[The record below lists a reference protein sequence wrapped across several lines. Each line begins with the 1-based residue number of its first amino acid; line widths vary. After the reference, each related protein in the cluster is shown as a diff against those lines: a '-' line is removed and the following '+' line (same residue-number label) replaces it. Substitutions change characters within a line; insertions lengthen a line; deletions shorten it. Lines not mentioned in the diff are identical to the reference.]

1 MRRTLNKTRFLAG
14 KTDPEN
20 TSLWLPLWMHLWDTA
35 GIMERLVRQWLPES
49 VKRAMGFEREEA
61 LLTHARFLGG
71 IHDIGK
77 ATVAFQANI
86 LRTLPEARQRLET
99 LTPLDCPEQNRRES
113 PHARAGEAVLLWD
126 DCPGGIASIVG
137 AHHGKPQSCAAVD
150 DQLEGWESNYY
161 PKGQKKVWE
170 DFWTELLMTVLQDC
184 GFDDTAELDDLNPQE
199 EVLLTGL
206 LIMADWIASNT
217 EYFPLIPVEE
227 LGSME
232 DYPARVDRAWEKL
245 ALPFPWEA
253 QPGIAD
259 PQEFA
264 VRFGFAPNAVQRA
277 VLEAVDTAAE
287 PGILILEA
295 QMGVGKTEAALAAA
309 EVMAS
314 RFGLGGVFFG
324 LPTQATAN
332 GIFPRLLGWADTQ
345 SEETL
350 PQAIKLAHG
359 MAELNECYLRL
370 QGRGVQLEEDAQ
382 EAHQV
387 QVHQWFRGNKQALL
401 ANFVI
406 GTVDQLLLAALA
418 QKHVMLRHLGLAG
431 KVVIIDECHAY
442 DTYMN
447 CYLDRAL
454 EWLGWY
460 KVPVILLSATL
471 PARRR
476 TELVEAYQQKKA
488 APDAPWETSCG
499 YPLLT
504 WTDGAEVKQT
514 AIPSDAPGQTV
525 QLTTLTE
532 PELPALLRRK
542 LAEGGCA
549 GVIVN
554 TVKKAQK
561 IAQLLR
567 ESLPDKEVQLF
578 HAQFLMPD
586 RAARENQLMA
596 RIGKES
602 TPKERN
608 DLIVV
613 GTQVM
618 EQSLDIDLDVLVT
631 ELCPMDLLLQRIG
644 RLHRHYRSRP
654 APLQQA
660 CCAVLD
666 TGEDAFDAG
675 SEAVYGQWLLW
686 RTRKFLPRSI
696 RLPEE
701 ISPLVQRVYGWER
714 EAPGGAQG
722 EPRPLMQSDDA
733 LERWSALWQL
743 GHFPAEPVRDYLE
756 QWKDRFWL
764 FHPTHP
770 FWQVPQAKIG
780 TEYGAA
786 KLNGEMSESSNK
798 LRLFPLYAGQSK
810 EQLSYPQAAR
820 WLLCVNGYDDTSAK
834 PKGKGLPSVGAGW
847 LGKIGFI
854 QAQGDNLYETLML
867 NLTLLRDGRECW
879 GESKPCWELEAP
891 KSAERTEICCPDN
904 PAQLLTLQSR
914 RLLLHR
920 TGENVDGFC
929 LLGGDFFPRE
939 NVFAEQMTIWRTM
952 PIKKNEPVVFVP
964 CRHDPAKQFWREFPA
979 VFCQDSGHRPGVVC
993 WIEKLQEKR
1002 LKLLNPRRK
1011 VHFRISGVQYG
1022 DKDFFVNDSFSDS
1035 LTFQA
1040 GILDE
1045 IGRPWQSRIV
1055 REIERCEQTA
1065 ALVGHFA
1072 QELAIAAGDR
1082 NENAGGAV
1090 RAQFYFAVD
1099 QPFRQWLQAV
1109 DPEQD
1114 DPDEAALRWQTR
1126 ARSIAEKLGKQ
1137 MVMEAGNAA
1146 LKGRRIVV
1154 DKDKKTERTILYT
1167 APKAYNRFRTRLWE
1181 IYPKTEP

>member
-1 MRRTLNKTRFLAG
+1 MRWTLNKTRLLAG

-49 VKRAMGFEREEA
+49 AKRAMGFEREEA
-61 LLTHARFLGG
+61 LLAHARFLGG

-86 LRTLPEARQRLET
+86 LRTLPEARQRLEM

-113 PHARAGEAVLLWD
+113 PHARAGEAILLWN
-126 DCPGGIASIVG
+126 DCPGGLASIVG
-137 AHHGKPQSCAAVD
+137 AHHGRPQSCAAVD
-150 DQLEGWESNYY
+150 DQLECWESNYY
-161 PKGQKKVWE
+161 PKGQEKVWQG
-170 DFWTELLMTVLQDC
+170 FWTELLMTVLQDC
-184 GFDDTAELDDLNPQE
+184 GFDDTAELYDLDPQE

-309 EVMAS
+309 EIMAS

-382 EAHQV
+382 EEHQV

-406 GTVDQLLLAALA
+406 GTVDQLLLAVLFTVFSRVDAKGKPQPLA
-418 QKHVMLRHLGLAG
+418 
-431 KVVIIDECHAY
+431 
-442 DTYMN
+442 
-447 CYLDRAL
+447 
-454 EWLGWY
+454 
-460 KVPVILLSATL
+460 
-471 PARRR
+471 
-476 TELVEAYQQKKA
+476 
-488 APDAPWETSCG
+488 
-499 YPLLT
+499 
-504 WTDGAEVKQT
+504 
-514 AIPSDAPGQTV
+514 
-525 QLTTLTE
+525 
-532 PELPALLRRK
+532 
-542 LAEGGCA
+542 
-549 GVIVN
+549 
-554 TVKKAQK
+554 
-561 IAQLLR
+561 
-567 ESLPDKEVQLF
+567 
-578 HAQFLMPD
+578 
-586 RAARENQLMA
+586 
-596 RIGKES
+596 
-602 TPKERN
+602 
-608 DLIVV
+608 
-613 GTQVM
+613 
-618 EQSLDIDLDVLVT
+618 
-631 ELCPMDLLLQRIG
+631 
-644 RLHRHYRSRP
+644 
-654 APLQQA
+654 
-660 CCAVLD
+660 
-666 TGEDAFDAG
+666 
-675 SEAVYGQWLLW
+675 
-686 RTRKFLPRSI
+686 
-696 RLPEE
+696 
-701 ISPLVQRVYGWER
+701 
-714 EAPGGAQG
+714 
-722 EPRPLMQSDDA
+722 QSDDA
-733 LERWSALWQL
+733 LERWSELWQL

-979 VFCQDSGHRPGVVC
+979 VFCQDSGHRPGIVC

-1002 LKLLNPRRK
+1002 LKLLDPRRK

-1099 QPFRQWLQAV
+1099 QPFRQWLQAI

-1146 LKGRRIVV
+1146 LKGHRIVV

-1167 APKAYNRFRTRLWE
+1167 SPKAYNRFRTRLWE

>member
-49 VKRAMGFEREEA
+49 VKRAMGFECEEA
-61 LLTHARFLGG
+61 LLAHARFLGG

-184 GFDDTAELDDLNPQE
+184 GFDDTAELYDLDPQE

-295 QMGVGKTEAALAAA
+295 QMGVGKTEEALAAA
-309 EVMAS
+309 EIMAS

-359 MAELNECYLRL
+359 MAELNENYLRL

-382 EAHQV
+382 EEHQV

-406 GTVDQLLLAALA
+406 GTVDQLL
-418 QKHVMLRHLGLAG
+418 
-431 KVVIIDECHAY
+431 
-442 DTYMN
+442 
-447 CYLDRAL
+447 
-454 EWLGWY
+454 
-460 KVPVILLSATL
+460 
-471 PARRR
+471 
-476 TELVEAYQQKKA
+476 
-488 APDAPWETSCG
+488 
-499 YPLLT
+499 
-504 WTDGAEVKQT
+504 
-514 AIPSDAPGQTV
+514 
-525 QLTTLTE
+525 
-532 PELPALLRRK
+532 
-542 LAEGGCA
+542 
-549 GVIVN
+549 
-554 TVKKAQK
+554 
-561 IAQLLR
+561 
-567 ESLPDKEVQLF
+567 
-578 HAQFLMPD
+578 
-586 RAARENQLMA
+586 
-596 RIGKES
+596 
-602 TPKERN
+602 
-608 DLIVV
+608 
-613 GTQVM
+613 
-618 EQSLDIDLDVLVT
+618 LDIDLDVLVT

-675 SEAVYGQWLLW
+675 SEAVYGRWLLW
-686 RTRKFLPRSI
+686 RTRNFLPRSI

-722 EPRPLMQSDDA
+722 EEMRCVYEQTQEKKKARAEAYLVPQPETHRLAQLNTLDDWMQNEGACSDPAARAAVRDGDPSVEVLVMQRRA
-733 LERWSALWQL
+733 DGSIHFLPWQECRSCRQPAPT
-743 GHFPAEPVRDYLE
+743 GNGTEDRPAEAAAPGGVR
-756 QWKDRFWL
+756 
-764 FHPTHP
+764 
-770 FWQVPQAKIG
+770 
-780 TEYGAA
+780 
-786 KLNGEMSESSNK
+786 
-798 LRLFPLYAGQSK
+798 
-810 EQLSYPQAAR
+810 
-820 WLLCVNGYDDTSAK
+820 
-834 PKGKGLPSVGAGW
+834 
-847 LGKIGFI
+847 
-854 QAQGDNLYETLML
+854 QGVEG
-867 NLTLLRDGRECW
+867 GR
-879 GESKPCWELEAP
+879 
-891 KSAERTEICCPDN
+891 
-904 PAQLLTLQSR
+904 
-914 RLLLHR
+914 
-920 TGENVDGFC
+920 
-929 LLGGDFFPRE
+929 
-939 NVFAEQMTIWRTM
+939 
-952 PIKKNEPVVFVP
+952 
-964 CRHDPAKQFWREFPA
+964 
-979 VFCQDSGHRPGVVC
+979 GHPGVG
-993 WIEKLQEKR
+993 
-1002 LKLLNPRRK
+1002 
-1011 VHFRISGVQYG
+1011 SG
-1022 DKDFFVNDSFSDS
+1022 
-1035 LTFQA
+1035 
-1040 GILDE
+1040 
-1045 IGRPWQSRIV
+1045 
-1055 REIERCEQTA
+1055 
-1065 ALVGHFA
+1065 
-1072 QELAIAAGDR
+1072 
-1082 NENAGGAV
+1082 
-1090 RAQFYFAVD
+1090 
-1099 QPFRQWLQAV
+1099 
-1109 DPEQD
+1109 
-1114 DPDEAALRWQTR
+1114 
-1126 ARSIAEKLGKQ
+1126 
-1137 MVMEAGNAA
+1137 
-1146 LKGRRIVV
+1146 
-1154 DKDKKTERTILYT
+1154 
-1167 APKAYNRFRTRLWE
+1167 
-1181 IYPKTEP
+1181 

>member
-1 MRRTLNKTRFLAG
+1 MRWTLNKTRLLAG

-20 TSLWLPLWMHLWDTA
+20 TSLWLPLWMHLWDTP

-49 VKRAMGFEREEA
+49 AKRAMGFEREEA
-61 LLTHARFLGG
+61 LLAHARFLGG

-86 LRTLPEARQRLET
+86 LRTLPEARQRLEM

-113 PHARAGEAVLLWD
+113 PHARAGEAILLWN
-126 DCPGGIASIVG
+126 DCPGGLASIVG
-137 AHHGKPQSCAAVD
+137 AHHGRPQSCAAVD
-150 DQLEGWESNYY
+150 DQLECWESNYY

-170 DFWTELLMTVLQDC
+170 SFWTELLMTVLQDC
-184 GFDDTAELDDLNPQE
+184 GFDDTAELYDLDPQE

-359 MAELNECYLRL
+359 MAELNENYLRL

-382 EAHQV
+382 EEHQV

-476 TELVEAYQQKKA
+476 TELVE
-488 APDAPWETSCG
+488 
-499 YPLLT
+499 
-504 WTDGAEVKQT
+504 
-514 AIPSDAPGQTV
+514 
-525 QLTTLTE
+525 
-532 PELPALLRRK
+532 
-542 LAEGGCA
+542 GGCA

-596 RIGKES
+596 RIGKGSAPEC
-602 TPKERN
+602 RN

-644 RLHRHYRSRP
+644 RLHRHHRSRP

-675 SEAVYGQWLLW
+675 SEAVYGQWMLW
-686 RTRKFLPRSI
+686 RTRNFLPRSI

-714 EAPGGAQG
+714 EVPGGAQG
-722 EPRPLMQSDDA
+722 EEMCCVYEQTQEKKKARAEAYLVPQPETHRLAQLNTLDDWMQNEGACSD
-733 LERWSALWQL
+733 
-743 GHFPAEPVRDYLE
+743 PAARAAVRDGDPSVEVLVM
-756 QWKDRFWL
+756 QRRADGSIHFL
-764 FHPTHP
+764 P
-770 FWQVPQAKIG
+770 WQEGGSAVAADSPPPPETALKI
-780 TEYGAA
+780 ARQ
-786 KLNGEMSESSNK
+786 K
-798 LRLFPLYAGQSK
+798 LRLPAVF
-810 EQLSYPQAAR
+810 
-820 WLLCVNGYDDTSAK
+820 
-834 PKGKGLPSVGAGW
+834 GKAWKVDRV
-847 LGKIGFI
+847 I
-854 QAQGDNLYETLML
+854 
-867 NLTLLRDGRECW
+867 R
-879 GESKPCWELEAP
+879 ELEA
-891 KSAERTEICCPDN
+891 DN
-904 PAQLLTLQSR
+904 RSRLAAWQLSPLLHGELI
-914 RLLLHR
+914 LLLD
-920 TGENVDGFC
+920 ENLTARLAGMELCYD
-929 LLGGDFFPRE
+929 RE
-939 NVFAEQMTIWRTM
+939 NGLYYQKEET
-952 PIKKNEPVVFVP
+952 
-964 CRHDPAKQFWREFPA
+964 
-979 VFCQDSGHRPGVVC
+979 
-993 WIEKLQEKR
+993 
-1002 LKLLNPRRK
+1002 
-1011 VHFRISGVQYG
+1011 
-1022 DKDFFVNDSFSDS
+1022 
-1035 LTFQA
+1035 
-1040 GILDE
+1040 DE
-1045 IGRPWQSRIV
+1045 
-1055 REIERCEQTA
+1055 
-1065 ALVGHFA
+1065 
-1072 QELAIAAGDR
+1072 
-1082 NENAGGAV
+1082 
-1090 RAQFYFAVD
+1090 
-1099 QPFRQWLQAV
+1099 
-1109 DPEQD
+1109 
-1114 DPDEAALRWQTR
+1114 
-1126 ARSIAEKLGKQ
+1126 
-1137 MVMEAGNAA
+1137 GN
-1146 LKGRRIVV
+1146 
-1154 DKDKKTERTILYT
+1154 
-1167 APKAYNRFRTRLWE
+1167 
-1181 IYPKTEP
+1181 

>member
-1 MRRTLNKTRFLAG
+1 MRWTLNKTRLLAG

-49 VKRAMGFEREEA
+49 AKQAMGFECEEA
-61 LLTHARFLGG
+61 LLAHARFLGG

-86 LRTLPEARQRLET
+86 LRTLPEARQRLEM

-113 PHARAGEAVLLWD
+113 PHARAGEAILLWN
-126 DCPGGIASIVG
+126 DCPGGLASIVG
-137 AHHGKPQSCAAVD
+137 AHHGRPQSCAAVD
-150 DQLEGWESNYY
+150 DQLECWESNYY
-161 PKGQKKVWE
+161 LKGQEKVWQS
-170 DFWTELLMTVLQDC
+170 FWTELLMTVLQDC
-184 GFDDTAELDDLNPQE
+184 GFDDTAELYDLDPQE

-245 ALPFPWEA
+245 ALPFPWKA

-277 VLEAVDTAAE
+277 VLEAADTAAE

-309 EVMAS
+309 EIMAS

-359 MAELNECYLRL
+359 MAELNENYLRL

-382 EAHQV
+382 EEHRV
-387 QVHQWFRGNKQALL
+387 QVHQWFRGNKQVLL

-447 CYLDRAL
+447 CYLDRTL

-476 TELVEAYQQKKA
+476 
-488 APDAPWETSCG
+488 
-499 YPLLT
+499 
-504 WTDGAEVKQT
+504 
-514 AIPSDAPGQTV
+514 
-525 QLTTLTE
+525 TE

-644 RLHRHYRSRP
+644 RLHRHHRSRP

-722 EPRPLMQSDDA
+722 EEMRCIYERTQEKKKARAEAYLVPQPETHRLAQLNTLDDWMQNEGARSD
-733 LERWSALWQL
+733 
-743 GHFPAEPVRDYLE
+743 PAARAAVRDGDPSVEVLVM
-756 QWKDRFWL
+756 QRRADGSIHFL
-764 FHPTHP
+764 P
-770 FWQVPQAKIG
+770 WQEGGSAVAADSPPPPETALKI
-780 TEYGAA
+780 ARQ
-786 KLNGEMSESSNK
+786 K
-798 LRLFPLYAGQSK
+798 LRLPAVF
-810 EQLSYPQAAR
+810 
-820 WLLCVNGYDDTSAK
+820 
-834 PKGKGLPSVGAGW
+834 GKAWKV
-847 LGKIGFI
+847 
-854 QAQGDNLYETLML
+854 
-867 NLTLLRDGRECW
+867 DGVIR
-879 GESKPCWELEAP
+879 ELEA
-891 KSAERTEICCPDN
+891 DN
-904 PAQLLTLQSR
+904 RSRLAAWQLSPLLHGELV
-914 RLLLHR
+914 LLLD
-920 TGENVDGFC
+920 ENLTARLVGMELCYD
-929 LLGGDFFPRE
+929 RE
-939 NVFAEQMTIWRTM
+939 NGLYYQKEET
-952 PIKKNEPVVFVP
+952 
-964 CRHDPAKQFWREFPA
+964 
-979 VFCQDSGHRPGVVC
+979 
-993 WIEKLQEKR
+993 
-1002 LKLLNPRRK
+1002 
-1011 VHFRISGVQYG
+1011 
-1022 DKDFFVNDSFSDS
+1022 
-1035 LTFQA
+1035 
-1040 GILDE
+1040 DE
-1045 IGRPWQSRIV
+1045 
-1055 REIERCEQTA
+1055 
-1065 ALVGHFA
+1065 
-1072 QELAIAAGDR
+1072 
-1082 NENAGGAV
+1082 
-1090 RAQFYFAVD
+1090 
-1099 QPFRQWLQAV
+1099 
-1109 DPEQD
+1109 
-1114 DPDEAALRWQTR
+1114 
-1126 ARSIAEKLGKQ
+1126 
-1137 MVMEAGNAA
+1137 GN
-1146 LKGRRIVV
+1146 
-1154 DKDKKTERTILYT
+1154 
-1167 APKAYNRFRTRLWE
+1167 
-1181 IYPKTEP
+1181 

>member
-1 MRRTLNKTRFLAG
+1 
-14 KTDPEN
+14 
-20 TSLWLPLWMHLWDTA
+20 
-35 GIMERLVRQWLPES
+35 
-49 VKRAMGFEREEA
+49 
-61 LLTHARFLGG
+61 
-71 IHDIGK
+71 
-77 ATVAFQANI
+77 
-86 LRTLPEARQRLET
+86 
-99 LTPLDCPEQNRRES
+99 
-113 PHARAGEAVLLWD
+113 
-126 DCPGGIASIVG
+126 
-137 AHHGKPQSCAAVD
+137 
-150 DQLEGWESNYY
+150 
-161 PKGQKKVWE
+161 
-170 DFWTELLMTVLQDC
+170 
-184 GFDDTAELDDLNPQE
+184 
-199 EVLLTGL
+199 
-206 LIMADWIASNT
+206 
-217 EYFPLIPVEE
+217 
-227 LGSME
+227 ME

-309 EVMAS
+309 EIMAS

-382 EAHQV
+382 EEHQV

-447 CYLDRAL
+447 CYLDRTL

-499 YPLLT
+499 YPLLI
-504 WTDGAEVKQT
+504 WTNGAEVKQT

-596 RIGKES
+596 RIGKGS

-613 GTQVM
+613 G
-618 EQSLDIDLDVLVT
+618 VT
-631 ELCPMDLLLQRIG
+631 AAAAPPRC
-644 RLHRHYRSRP
+644 SRP
-654 APLQQA
+654 AA
-660 CCAVLD
+660 RCW
-666 TGEDAFDAG
+666 T
-675 SEAVYGQWLLW
+675 
-686 RTRKFLPRSI
+686 
-696 RLPEE
+696 
-701 ISPLVQRVYGWER
+701 
-714 EAPGGAQG
+714 PGKM
-722 EPRPLMQSDDA
+722 PLM
-733 LERWSALWQL
+733 R
-743 GHFPAEPVRDYLE
+743 
-756 QWKDRFWL
+756 
-764 FHPTHP
+764 
-770 FWQVPQAKIG
+770 
-780 TEYGAA
+780 
-786 KLNGEMSESSNK
+786 
-798 LRLFPLYAGQSK
+798 
-810 EQLSYPQAAR
+810 AAR
-820 WLLCVNGYDDTSAK
+820 RYMDSGCSGVPGSFCPGASGCRRRSLRWCSRSTAGNGKLPAGRRGRKCAAYMSRHRRKRKHAQKYTLC
-834 PKGKGLPSVGAGW
+834 
-847 LGKIGFI
+847 
-854 QAQGDNLYETLML
+854 
-867 NLTLLRDGRECW
+867 R
-879 GESKPCWELEAP
+879 
-891 KSAERTEICCPDN
+891 
-904 PAQLLTLQSR
+904 SR
-914 RLLLHR
+914 KR
-920 TGENVDGFC
+920 TG
-929 LLGGDFFPRE
+929 
-939 NVFAEQMTIWRTM
+939 
-952 PIKKNEPVVFVP
+952 
-964 CRHDPAKQFWREFPA
+964 
-979 VFCQDSGHRPGVVC
+979 
-993 WIEKLQEKR
+993 
-1002 LKLLNPRRK
+1002 
-1011 VHFRISGVQYG
+1011 
-1022 DKDFFVNDSFSDS
+1022 
-1035 LTFQA
+1035 
-1040 GILDE
+1040 
-1045 IGRPWQSRIV
+1045 
-1055 REIERCEQTA
+1055 
-1065 ALVGHFA
+1065 
-1072 QELAIAAGDR
+1072 
-1082 NENAGGAV
+1082 
-1090 RAQFYFAVD
+1090 
-1099 QPFRQWLQAV
+1099 
-1109 DPEQD
+1109 
-1114 DPDEAALRWQTR
+1114 LR
-1126 ARSIAEKLGKQ
+1126 S
-1137 MVMEAGNAA
+1137 
-1146 LKGRRIVV
+1146 
-1154 DKDKKTERTILYT
+1154 
-1167 APKAYNRFRTRLWE
+1167 
-1181 IYPKTEP
+1181 